1 VVKQKSNLTNLG
13 FEKLKN
19 PLLRDKLLN
28 GERVLFSP
36 KTHVRVKDLKY
47 KSIYD
52 LDSLSKKKWNDYF
65 SKGKVYIDKDV
76 TLSKISQRILFDKSI
91 IEFFGKTD
99 NQKWRKPFLV
109 PRTKRGYIVGGRG
122 GKVKGFNFYFYEDKL
137 KPYQRRILLSK
148 SEKHIDS
155 ITTSIDISTEG
166 LMKSNIE
173 YLDSSLTDSELMDT
187 WNRLYDEYGYLMSD
201 FRDKWER
208 ERFGI
213 IKDFGDKKDE
223 TKSYNPLKLDSIE
236 RRRNKIYDLG

>member
-1 VVKQKSNLTNLG
+1 MTNSTNSEDIQRMGNTNDLKTVMNLYTSSFTEGFIKVLENYNTPLQKSIPESKEFKPTKVVKQKSNLTNLG

-99 NQKWRKPFLV
+99 NQK
-109 PRTKRGYIVGGRG
+109 
-122 GKVKGFNFYFYEDKL
+122 
-137 KPYQRRILLSK
+137 
-148 SEKHIDS
+148 
-155 ITTSIDISTEG
+155 
-166 LMKSNIE
+166 
-173 YLDSSLTDSELMDT
+173 
-187 WNRLYDEYGYLMSD
+187 
-201 FRDKWER
+201 
-208 ERFGI
+208 
-213 IKDFGDKKDE
+213 
-223 TKSYNPLKLDSIE
+223 
-236 RRRNKIYDLG
+236 